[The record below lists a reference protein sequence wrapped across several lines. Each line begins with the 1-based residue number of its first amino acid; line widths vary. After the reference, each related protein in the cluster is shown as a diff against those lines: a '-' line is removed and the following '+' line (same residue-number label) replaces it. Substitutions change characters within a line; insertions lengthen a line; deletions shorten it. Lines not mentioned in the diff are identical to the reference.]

1 LAGKYWGWKF
11 SEVPMPEILQP
22 VQLAVER
29 DGSGGIKLRLGNQMA
44 LMSPDQAFE
53 FAMVILE
60 RIGVQTNIGAN
71 VQAPPAR
78 QHFRPG

>member
-1 LAGKYWGWKF
+1 
-11 SEVPMPEILQP
+11 
-22 VQLAVER
+22 
-29 DGSGGIKLRLGNQMA
+29 MA